1 MKRTLTRKKRAGFM
15 RESFRINRLAFQA
28 KRATFRAKRVKRF
41 EHEQSVRESCETFH
55 LISLGT
61 FLIYKFF

>member
-1 MKRTLTRKKRAGFM
+1 MKRTLTQKKRAGFM
-15 RESFRINRLAFQA
+15 RKSFRVNSLAFQA
-28 KRATFRAKRVKRF
+28 ERAMFRAKRVKRF
-41 EHEQSVRESCETFH
+41 EHEQNVRESCETFH